1 MLLLLTRQCRASVR
15 YSLDHLSLGSCGL
28 GSCAGCVGVITHL
41 RRANLTSIG
50 AAIRGA
56 QVGSAP
62 AHPWHARS
70 RLGVRV
76 SNYCERGVCVCV

>member
-41 RRANLTSIG
+41 QA
-50 AAIRGA
+50 RG
-56 QVGSAP
+56 GP
-62 AHPWHARS
+62 
-70 RLGVRV
+70 
-76 SNYCERGVCVCV
+76 